1 MLLAA
6 LMVLLGEA
14 DQITTVGFV
23 PAAIAVF
30 FVSVTGALLVADLKK
45 PSRFLLVLTHG
56 NWSSWLVRG
65 AYILGLYALLLGG
78 WLLAALLESPQMLR
92 LLALPIAVVAAST
105 AGYTAFLF
113 AQCDGRDLWQ
123 SQLLLPTLLV
133 QAVAAGGSGW
143 FIADLFVDMPE
154 LQVVRGITIAALV
167 ANGLLVVLEISGDHS
182 RHVALAVHS
191 MTQGDQRTLFLTGMV
206 GGLVLPVI
214 LLAISV
220 IVDSQASPLSCVAG
234 VLILG
239 GMWAYE
245 DSYVQAGQS
254 VPLS

>member
-14 DQITTVGFV
+14 DQTTTVGFV
-23 PAAIAVF
+23 PAVIAAF
-30 FVSVTGALLVADLKK
+30 FVFVTGVLLVADLKK
-45 PSRFLLVLTHG
+45 PSRFYLVLTRG

-78 WLLAALLESPQMLR
+78 WLLAALLESPQMFVI
-92 LLALPIAVVAAST
+92 LAVPIAVVAVST

-113 AQCDGRDLWQ
+113 AQCEGRDLWQ
-123 SQLLLPTLLV
+123 SQLLLPMLLV
-133 QAVAAGGSGW
+133 QAVAAGGSVW

-154 LQVVRGITIAALV
+154 SLVVRGITMAALV
-167 ANGLLVVLEISGDHS
+167 ANGLLVILEISGDHS

-191 MTQGDQRTLFLTGMV
+191 MTRGDQRKLFLTGII

-214 LLAISV
+214 LLSV
-220 IVDSQASPLSCVAG
+220 GWMIDSQASTLPCFAG
-234 VLILG
+234 ILILG